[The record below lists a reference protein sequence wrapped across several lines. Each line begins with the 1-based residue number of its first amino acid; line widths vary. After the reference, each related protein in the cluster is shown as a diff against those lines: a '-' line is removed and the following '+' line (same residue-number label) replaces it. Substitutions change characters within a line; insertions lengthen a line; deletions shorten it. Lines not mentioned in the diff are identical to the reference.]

1 MLLSD
6 DSTMPRPRWRG
17 KSGERTGVYE
27 VSEPDPMPQ
36 VDGVVD
42 ADREADRGFPVFDG
56 LEFPGCVAV
65 RMSAAQFEDGD
76 GHVEFWDEAAGIAMV
91 VADSPSVGH
100 EQPIGL
106 LAGVVERIAQ
116 ERGARIARFHALSLM
131 RYGARGYRRAM
142 EPDEC
147 LYLYPEHADLPA
159 AGWLTVGE
167 NDPPDVVVEIDHTTD
182 VRRGKLKVYESWGFP
197 ELWVEVPDADPL
209 RRRRTQ
215 LSGLTVYVLNR
226 DGRYEVAPE
235 SRAFPGWRAEEIH
248 LAMNEPMISPDVNA
262 TLRRVGAEL
271 GARDGTGPDDDPL
284 LAAHR
289 RESRIDER
297 VEFVRQTLR
306 ARGVALSAEFPA
318 ESCRAALARASAAD
332 IASAS
337 LSCRTEQDFERLI

>member
-1 MLLSD
+1 M
-6 DSTMPRPRWRG
+6 
-17 KSGERTGVYE
+17 
-27 VSEPDPMPQ
+27 SEPDPMLQ
-36 VDGVVD
+36 VEDVD
-42 ADREADRGFPVFDG
+42 ADREDAPGFPVFDG

-65 RMSAAQFEDGD
+65 PMSVAQYEDND

-91 VADSPSVGH
+91 AADAPSVGH
-100 EQPIGL
+100 EQPVGL

-116 ERGARIARFHALSLM
+116 ERGARIARFHALSM
-131 RYGARGYRRAM
+131 MWHGARGYRRAM

-167 NDPPDVVVEIDHTTD
+167 NDSPDVVVEIDHTTD
-182 VRRGKLKVYESWGFP
+182 VRRGKLKVYESWEFP
-197 ELWVEVPDADPL
+197 ELWVEVPDADPA

-215 LSGLTVYVLNR
+215 LSGLTVYVLNS
-226 DGRYEVAPE
+226 DGRYEIAPT

-248 LAMNEPMISPDVNA
+248 LAMNEPTITPEVNA

-289 RESRIDER
+289 RESRAEGSVEGRLNER

-306 ARGVALSAEFPA
+306 ARGVALAAEFPA
-318 ESCRAALARASAAD
+318 ASCRAALAQASTAD

-337 LSCRTEQDFERLI
+337 LACRTEREFERLI

>member
-1 MLLSD
+1 M
-6 DSTMPRPRWRG
+6 
-17 KSGERTGVYE
+17 
-27 VSEPDPMPQ
+27 SEPDPMPQ
-36 VDGVVD
+36 FEDVDIG
-42 ADREADRGFPVFDG
+42 REDDPGFPVFDG

-65 RMSAAQFEDGD
+65 PMSAAQYEDGD

-91 VADSPSVGH
+91 AADAPSVGH
-100 EQPIGL
+100 EQPVGL

-116 ERGARIARFHALSLM
+116 ERGARIARFHALSMM
-131 RYGARGYRRAM
+131 RSGTRGYRRAM

-147 LYLYPEHADLPA
+147 LYVYPEHADLPA
-159 AGWLTVGE
+159 TGWLTVGE

-197 ELWVEVPDADPL
+197 ELWVEVPDADPA
-209 RRRRTQ
+209 RSRRTQ

-226 DGRYEVAPE
+226 DGRYEVAPT

-248 LAMNEPMISPDVNA
+248 LAMNEPTITSHVNA

-271 GARDGTGPDDDPL
+271 GARDGAGPDDDPL

-289 RESRIDER
+289 RESRIQER

-318 ESCRAALARASAAD
+318 ASCRAALARASTAEIAA
-332 IASAS
+332 AS
-337 LSCRTEQDFERLI
+337 LACRSEQDFERLI

>member
-1 MLLSD
+1 MSGPEPRREVEDVLDTGRED
-6 DSTMPRPRWRG
+6 DP
-17 KSGERTGVYE
+17 
-27 VSEPDPMPQ
+27 
-36 VDGVVD
+36 
-42 ADREADRGFPVFDG
+42 GFPVFDG

-65 RMSAAQFEDGD
+65 PMTSAQYEASE

-91 VADSPSVGH
+91 AADSPSVGH

-116 ERGARIARFHALSLM
+116 ERGARIARFCGLSLM
-131 RYGARGYRRAM
+131 RSGARGHRRAM

-182 VRRGKLKVYESWGFP
+182 VRRGKLKVYESWAFP
-197 ELWVEVPDADPL
+197 ELWVEVPDADPAH
-209 RRRRTQ
+209 RRRTQ

-226 DGRYEVAPE
+226 DGRYEVAPA

-248 LAMNEPMISPDVNA
+248 LAMNEPAITPGVNA

-271 GARDGTGPDDDPL
+271 GARDGTEPDDDPL

-289 RESRIDER
+289 RESRAEGGIRER
-297 VEFVRQTLR
+297 VELVRQTLR

-318 ESCRAALARASAAD
+318 ASCRAALVRASAAE
-332 IASAS
+332 IAAAS
-337 LSCRTEQDFERLI
+337 LACRSEQDFERLI

>member
-1 MLLSD
+1 M
-6 DSTMPRPRWRG
+6 
-17 KSGERTGVYE
+17 
-27 VSEPDPMPQ
+27 SEPDPMPQ
-36 VDGVVD
+36 VNDVVD
-42 ADREADRGFPVFDG
+42 ADRRDDQGFPMFDG

-65 RMSAAQFEDGD
+65 PMSAAQYEASE
-76 GHVEFWDEAAGIAMV
+76 GHVEFWDEAAGVAMV
-91 VADSPSVGH
+91 AADSPSVGH

-106 LAGVVERIAQ
+106 LAGVVERIAL
-116 ERGARIARFHALSLM
+116 ERGTRIARFCGLSLM
-131 RYGARGYRRAM
+131 RYGARGHRRAM

-147 LYLYPEHADLPA
+147 LYLYPEHVDLPA

-197 ELWVEVPDADPL
+197 ELWVEVQDADPL

-235 SRAFPGWRAEEIH
+235 SRAFPSWRAEEIH
-248 LAMNEPMISPDVNA
+248 LAMNEPTITPGVNA

-271 GARDGTGPDDDPL
+271 GARDGTGPDDDLL

-289 RESRIDER
+289 HEGRIRER
-297 VEFVRQTLR
+297 VVFVRETLR

-318 ESCRAALARASAAD
+318 ESCRAALARATAAD
-332 IASAS
+332 IAAAS
-337 LSCRTEQDFERLI
+337 LACRTEQDFERLVLG